1 MKTASTSE
9 IKKELSNATPR
20 ELLELCLR
28 LARFKKDNKELMSYL
43 LFEAPDL
50 QGYIESIKKDMD
62 EQIEQINRSSLYFAK
77 KGLRKILKTTNK
89 FIKYTLSKE
98 TEVELLIYYC
108 KKIKASGIKINRS
121 TALKN
126 LYNTVLKKIGTTAG
140 NLHEDLQH
148 DYNKEL
154 EQLAL

>member
-1 MKTASTSE
+1 
-9 IKKELSNATPR
+9 
-20 ELLELCLR
+20 
-28 LARFKKDNKELMSYL
+28 MSYL
-43 LFEAPDL
+43 LFEAHDL
-50 QGYIESIKKDMD
+50 QGYIEAVKKDMD
-62 EQIEQINRSSLYFAK
+62 EQFEKINRSSLYFAK

-98 TEVELLIYYC
+98 TEVELLMYYC
-108 KKIKASGIKINRS
+108 KKIKASGIKINSS

-126 LYNTVLKKIGTTAG
+126 LYNTVIKKIVLTAG

-148 DYNKEL
+148 DYNKEV